1 MPQNSH
7 QHRATGAIATDKRRP
22 RPADV
27 SPLLTVDQ
35 VAEQLGTP
43 TRFVRRLIAQRRIG
57 FCRVGRYVRISAND
71 LSDFIEAGR
80 VDPAIFNASGRRAG
94 PSLELASPPH

>member
-7 QHRATGAIATDKRRP
+7 QPRATGAIATDKRRP

-80 VDPAIFNASGRRAG
+80 VDPAIFNARGRGTG